1 MSLASQD
8 SNKTLLQHDSA
19 RLHTSVKMQE
29 TITNFV
35 WTVLLHPPY
44 SPNLA
49 PSDFH
54 TFGALTD
61 ALCTMKFKTDDSVI
75 CTVRSRLHE
84 QDKA

>member
-1 MSLASQD
+1 MSLALQD

-19 RLHTSVKMQE
+19 RLHTSVKTQE
-29 TITNFV
+29 AIMKFV

-49 PSDFH
+49 PADFH
-54 TFGALTD
+54 PFGALKD
-61 ALCTMKFKTDDSVI
+61 ALCTMKFETDDNVI
-75 CTVRSRLHE
+75 CTVRSWLHK